1 MKKDVS
7 ETNALLKS
15 IGAGVNLNMT
25 DVVEKQIKAMLTR
38 FKNEIQKASQQ
49 TAQSGTQMTN
59 GLKSATTQIQTLLTA
74 TQKLAADGTL
84 IETRKGYDA
93 LGKSIA
99 EVYKNGQL
107 LSRRMD
113 TGMGVQSKIAQAN
126 QLYQQQLSYLR
137 Q

>member
-59 GLKSATTQIQTLLTA
+59 GLKLATTQIQTLLTA

-107 LSRRMD
+107 FSRRMD

-126 QLYQQQLSYLR
+126 QLYQQQLSHLR

>member
-25 DVVEKQIKAMLTR
+25 DVAEKQIKAMLTR

-59 GLKSATTQIQTLLTA
+59 GLKLATTQIQTLLTA

-126 QLYQQQLSYLR
+126 QLYQQQLSHLR

>member
-1 MKKDVS
+1 
-7 ETNALLKS
+7 
-15 IGAGVNLNMT
+15 MT
-25 DVVEKQIKAMLTR
+25 DVVEKQVKAMLTR
-38 FKNEIQKASQQ
+38 FKNEIQNASQQ
-49 TAQSGTQMTN
+49 TAKSGSQMTN

-74 TQKLAADGTL
+74 TQKLAADGAL

-107 LSRRMD
+107 LSRTMD
-113 TGMGVQSKIAQAN
+113 TGNGVQSKISQAN